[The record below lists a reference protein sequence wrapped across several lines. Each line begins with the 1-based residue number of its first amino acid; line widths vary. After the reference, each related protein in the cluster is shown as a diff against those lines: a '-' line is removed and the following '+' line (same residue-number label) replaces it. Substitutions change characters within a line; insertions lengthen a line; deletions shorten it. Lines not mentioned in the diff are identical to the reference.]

1 MVILM
6 QMQHGLLADTAVHP
20 VVVLPAPPPPSILL
34 MMSLNPVLVSL
45 VVSPGKGSHD
55 AVPNGP
61 PKVDVPVA
69 AHVDAKTSQG

>member
-1 MVILM
+1 VGQLA
-6 QMQHGLLADTAVHP
+6 GLERYNVCVFFGGEAFGLAYP
-20 VVVLPAPPPPSILL
+20 MNS
-34 MMSLNPVLVSL
+34 MFQQQLVSL